1 MRIRLVR
8 WSGLLPL
15 LGFLALVG
23 IGWLLFGDFIV
34 EQTSEEASTE
44 LLGTQVDI
52 ASLHIRETQSAVDI
66 GGLEIADPFN
76 PMRNLI
82 EARGIR
88 LALEPE
94 PLLEKKLVI
103 RRLSLEDLRFGTT
116 RRKAARPVK
125 GGGFA
130 PQTLRALNEW
140 REQFDVPLLSLTP
153 IDTIKAIVLD
163 PSQLST
169 VSATEALQARAD
181 STKQALE
188 AQWAAVNIAGVVDS
202 ANATAKRLEGVTTTQ
217 LGLDGTRRAVADVQ
231 RAIALVDGTEKQV
244 RALSD
249 GVQRGVRGLAEG
261 VASVNEARQRDYAF
275 VRGLMKLP
283 SLEGPAIG
291 GAFFGQVSIDRFQRA
306 VYWAELAQKYLPPG
320 LRPQA
325 QAGPKRLRMDGTTVR
340 FPREKHWPP
349 FLLQSG
355 DLSFSLAS
363 GAVKGAYALEV
374 RNVTTTPALL
384 GRPTTF
390 VASRTAPGTSLPLI
404 DVQGSLDHTRA
415 TPRDQVR
422 AALARVPLPAF
433 DLPGL
438 PFRVEPGAGSM
449 RFDFTLEGRDVNA
462 RWNIRST
469 EVRWPVDSARTRAL
483 TDMESLVGRVLQGLG
498 TLEVDARLTGPLAHP
513 RLSVHSNLDDA
524 VAARLRG
531 LVGEAVAAG
540 ERMARAKVD
549 SVVNARVQPVL
560 AQVGTITAE
569 AERRVPVAEGQLGQ
583 VKAVLEERLRTLTA
597 GLGGQLKLPG
607 LP

>member
-15 LGFLALVG
+15 LGFFVLLGV
-23 IGWLLFGDFIV
+23 GWLLFGDFIV

-44 LLGTQVDI
+44 LLGTQVDV
-52 ASLHIRETQSAVDI
+52 ASLRVRETQSAVDI

-140 REQFDVPLLSLTP
+140 REQFDVPLLSLAP

-163 PSQLST
+163 PAKLST
-169 VSATEALQARAD
+169 VAAAGALRTRAD

-188 AQWAAVNIAGVVDS
+188 TQWADIDVTRVVDS
-202 ANATAKRLEGVTTTQ
+202 ATAIAKRLEGVTTTQ
-217 LGLDGTRRAVADVQ
+217 LGLDGTRKAVTDVQ
-231 RAIALVDGTEKQV
+231 RAIALVDGTEKKIQGL
-244 RALSD
+244 AE

-349 FLLQSG
+349 FLLQAG
-355 DLSFSLAS
+355 DLSFGLAS
-363 GAVKGAYALEV
+363 GAAKGAYALEL

-390 VASRTAPGTSLPLI
+390 TASRSAPGTKLPSI
-404 DVQGSLDHTRA
+404 DVRGSLDHTRT

-438 PFRVEPGAGSM
+438 PFRVEPGQGSM
-449 RFDFTLEGRDVNA
+449 RFDFTLVGRDVDA

-469 EVRWPVDSARTRAL
+469 EVRWPVDSARARTL

-498 TLEVDARLTGPLAHP
+498 TLEVEARLMGPLAHP
-513 RLSVHSNLDDA
+513 RLSVRSNLDDA

-531 LVGEAVAAG
+531 LVGEVVAAG

-549 SVVNARVQPVL
+549 SVVDAQVQPVL

-569 AERRVPVAEGQLGQ
+569 AERRVPVAQQQLDQ
-583 VKAVLEERLRTLTA
+583 VKALLENRLKALTA
-597 GLGGQLKLPG
+597 GLGGQIKLPG